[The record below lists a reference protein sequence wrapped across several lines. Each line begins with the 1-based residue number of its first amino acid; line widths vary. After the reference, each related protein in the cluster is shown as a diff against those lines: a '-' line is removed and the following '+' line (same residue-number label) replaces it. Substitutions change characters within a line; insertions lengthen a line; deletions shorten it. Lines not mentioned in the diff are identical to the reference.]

1 MNIGDYLKLN
11 KIDKIAVCSRSF
23 SKNESLRCMLLE
35 KYEHVKFNDQGLSLS
50 GDSLVD
56 FLAGY
61 DGAIVALEFIDD
73 SILSQL
79 PELKYIGKYGVGL
92 DKIDLDAMDQ
102 HGVKLGW
109 TPGVNAQNV
118 AEYTITMILNLLK
131 NIPKSMQVALD
142 GYWHQIKGYQL
153 SSMTVGI
160 LGCGHVGKALVKI
173 LKSFGCN
180 ILVSD
185 IEDVSDFC
193 RKNEV
198 HQVPLSRLVSES
210 DILSVHVPKNSTT
223 DNILNQDIL
232 LKMKKGSYV
241 INSARGGLI
250 DEEAVLKL
258 LDSGHLAGAAF
269 DVLEEEPPSD
279 LEFIKHP
286 KTLVTTHIA
295 GSSYEAINAMGRAAI
310 NGLIHKEVAS
320 SFSKFK

>member
-1 MNIGDYLKLN
+1 MNKV
-11 KIDKIAVCSRSF
+11 DKIAVCSRSF
-23 SKNESLRCMLLE
+23 SQNKSLRSMLLE
-35 KYEHVKFNDQGLSLS
+35 EYEHVKFNDQGLSLS

-61 DGAIVALEFIDD
+61 NGAIIALEIIDAN
-73 SILSQL
+73 ILSCL

-102 HGVKLGW
+102 YGVKLGW

-118 AEYTITMILNLLK
+118 AEYTTTMVLNLLK
-131 NIPKSMQVALD
+131 NIPESMQVAAE

-173 LKSFGCN
+173 LKGFGCN

-185 IEDVSDFC
+185 VEDVSVFC
-193 RKNEV
+193 AENDV
-198 HQVPLSRLVSES
+198 YQVPLSRLISES
-210 DILSVHVPKNSTT
+210 DIISVHVPKNSSTE
-223 DNILNQDIL
+223 NILNEDLL

-250 DEEAVLKL
+250 DEAAVLNL

-269 DVLEEEPPSD
+269 DVLAEEPPSD
-279 LEFIKHP
+279 VRFIKHP

-295 GSSYEAINAMGRAAI
+295 GSSHEAIHAMGMAAI
-310 NGLIHKEVAS
+310 EGLKRNTAAAT
-320 SFSKFK
+320 FKIFQ